1 METTS
6 RPDSTVQ
13 DQAGGPSDEGT
24 SDMGLGLGI
33 EGQAIG
39 IQDAFTYSNDEL
51 AVLAESFFQQR
62 NGNIVGNVDEW
73 WNTGNL

>member
-1 METTS
+1 MEGATGLLNLS
-6 RPDSTVQ
+6 MGGGSDGGMGVQ
-13 DQAGGPSDEGT
+13 DPFA
-24 SDMGLGLGI
+24 
-33 EGQAIG
+33 
-39 IQDAFTYSNDEL
+39 YSNDEL